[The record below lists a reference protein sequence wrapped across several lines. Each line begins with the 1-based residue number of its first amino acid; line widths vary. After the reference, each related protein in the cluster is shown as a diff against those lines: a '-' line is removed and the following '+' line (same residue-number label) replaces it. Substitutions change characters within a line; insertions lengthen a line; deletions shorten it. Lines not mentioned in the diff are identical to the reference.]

1 MISTQDFIKAEPLFL
16 KLIYLI
22 GLALLA
28 TNLILAFIFDVRIDL
43 IRYTVYSIVILY
55 FFRKYYRDRK
65 AKRLAHKK

>member
-1 MISTQDFIKAEPLFL
+1 MISTQDFIKSEPLFL

-55 FFRKYYRDRK
+55 FFRKYYRARK
-65 AKRLAHKK
+65 ENRLPHKK